1 MKLLG
6 DMGKKKK
13 KKKKKKKLGHKRG
26 RVCDLLEEANKEMSL
41 QLCTFDLINKKLY
54 SGEATLHFHHLFLTV
69 HSIALLISCLLFYY
83 SIAFLYC

>member
-6 DMGKKKK
+6 DMG
-13 KKKKKKKLGHKRG
+13 KKKKLGHKRG

-54 SGEATLHFHHLFLTV
+54 SGEATLHIHSFFLTV
-69 HSIALLISCLLFYY
+69 HSIAFISFIQLMPPFLL
-83 SIAFLYC
+83 